1 MTIKHKILMVMDIM
15 KNTRELTV
23 THMELITTIINM
35 TITEVIIQVDKPMM
49 IHIKIIMIT
58 MEVMIRAVMV
68 GIISLQY
75 RLMQ

>member
-68 GIISLQY
+68 GIINLQY

>member
-1 MTIKHKILMVMDIM
+1 MTIKHKILMVMDTM

-23 THMELITTIINM
+23 TPMELITIIINM

-68 GIISLQY
+68 GIINLQY